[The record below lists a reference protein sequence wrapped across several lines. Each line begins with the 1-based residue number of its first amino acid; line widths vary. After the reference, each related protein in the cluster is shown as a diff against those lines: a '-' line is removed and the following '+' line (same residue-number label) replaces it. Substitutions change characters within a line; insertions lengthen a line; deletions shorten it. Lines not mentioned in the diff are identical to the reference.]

1 VAVTYQNAF
10 NSGRIGDVT
19 MKRNGNHRVEF
30 LSPEEGKKLLDRQ
43 ARRYLKMSG
52 EEFVRKWKA
61 KKIKNPD
68 RPEVMQVAFLIPFGG

>member
-1 VAVTYQNAF
+1 
-10 NSGRIGDVT
+10 

-30 LSPEEGKKLLDRQ
+30 LSLDEGKMLLDKQ
-43 ARRYLKMSG
+43 ARHYLKMSG